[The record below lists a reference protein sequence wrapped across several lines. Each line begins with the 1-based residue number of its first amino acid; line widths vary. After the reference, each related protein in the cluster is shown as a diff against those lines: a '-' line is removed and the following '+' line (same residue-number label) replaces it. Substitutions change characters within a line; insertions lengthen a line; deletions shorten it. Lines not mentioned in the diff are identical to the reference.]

1 MCFSIIGDG
10 WFCWDLWLDFTDAR
24 AVAWTFEAKRPMIFL
39 TYEHLITIFNGFVG
53 KITIVNGFIKQ
64 LTGWPC
70 DRIWFVPDVLCQETG
85 RAAAS
90 WTSWTL
96 EERWGR
102 DDEPST
108 MAPCFCCTVA
118 PWQCQERAKRKEDLR
133 RRCRHHAV
141 QNSPLA
147 SKRLVWSTSEI
158 SKFTFEQARFYMWYR
173 LPLIST
179 AFFVSFFH
187 CHHWLDQWCSS
198 GSETQARRT
207 ADHWGGETL
216 HGVFPSQWMVCF
228 RENPHL

>member
-1 MCFSIIGDG
+1 MA
-10 WFCWDLWLDFTDAR
+10 L
-24 AVAWTFEAKRPMIFL
+24 
-39 TYEHLITIFNGFVG
+39 
-53 KITIVNGFIKQ
+53 
-64 LTGWPC
+64 PC
-70 DRIWFVPDVLCQETG
+70 DRIWFVPDVPGNRKSGCKLNELNAWRKMRTG
-85 RAAAS
+85 HD
-90 WTSWTL
+90 WTMN
-96 EERWGR
+96 
-102 DDEPST
+102 P
-108 MAPCFCCTVA
+108 APWRHVFGVA
-118 PWQCQERAKRKEDLR
+118 PWHCQERAKRKED
-133 RRCRHHAV
+133 V